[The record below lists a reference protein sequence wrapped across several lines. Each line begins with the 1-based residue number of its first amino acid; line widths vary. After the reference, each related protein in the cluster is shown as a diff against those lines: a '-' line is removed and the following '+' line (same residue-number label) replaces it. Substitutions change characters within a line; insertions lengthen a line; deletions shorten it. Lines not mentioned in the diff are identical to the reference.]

1 MKSHEKHSSDPPYAD
16 EMNSKI
22 LVTEGMLELA
32 TNTSGVF
39 RILLDE
45 LGVEISSVLTM
56 RFSLLFLTGA
66 IGCV

>member
-1 MKSHEKHSSDPPYAD
+1 
-16 EMNSKI
+16 MNSNI

-32 TNTSGVF
+32 TNTGGVF